1 VIEWSGC
8 GCVCGKRKTVVF
20 ICEGDS
26 LAKIQSSEPIT
37 DRDELSLA

>member
-1 VIEWSGC
+1 VVVVVGRE
-8 GCVCGKRKTVVF
+8 KTVVF
-20 ICEGDS
+20 VCEGDS